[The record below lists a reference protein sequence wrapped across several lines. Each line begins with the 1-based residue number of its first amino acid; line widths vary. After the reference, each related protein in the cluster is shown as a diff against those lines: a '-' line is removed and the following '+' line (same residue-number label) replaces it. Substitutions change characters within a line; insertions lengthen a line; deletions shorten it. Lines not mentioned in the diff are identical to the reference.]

1 MPRAPEF
8 TRENPVGRAPRLSDQ
23 PTDQTEDNLPGE
35 RAVGMSYER
44 QPDWRRVSLF
54 AAGLTIGL
62 AVGAGAA
69 LLFAPQS
76 GEETRELLGAGA
88 RRLSGRAADRWDD
101 LRDELRW
108 LARRGRKSVR
118 RGVTRGRWAAED
130 AIDRGWRR
138 Y

>member
-8 TRENPVGRAPRLSDQ
+8 TRENAVGRASRLSDQ
-23 PTDQTEDNLPGE
+23 RTDQSEDNLLGE
-35 RAVGMSYER
+35 RAVGTSYER
-44 QPDWRRVSLF
+44 QPDWRRVGLF
-54 AAGLTIGL
+54 GAGLAIGL
-62 AVGAGAA
+62 AVGAGAT
-69 LLFAPQS
+69 LLFAPRS

-108 LARRGRKSVR
+108 LARRGRKSVH
-118 RGVTRGRWAAED
+118 RGVTRGRWVAED
-130 AIDRGWRR
+130 AIERRWRR

>member
-1 MPRAPEF
+1 MSRAPEF
-8 TRENPVGRAPRLSDQ
+8 THENTVGRAPRLADQ
-23 PTDQTEDNLPGE
+23 RTDRTEDNLLGE
-35 RAVGMSYER
+35 RAVGTSYDR
-44 QPDWRRVSLF
+44 RPDWRRVGVF
-54 AAGLTIGL
+54 GAGLFLGL

-69 LLFAPQS
+69 LLLAPQS

-88 RRLSGRAADRWDD
+88 RRLGDRAADRWDD

-130 AIDRGWRR
+130 AIERRWRR

>member
-8 TRENPVGRAPRLSDQ
+8 TRENPVGRAPRLSEQ
-23 PTDQTEDNLPGE
+23 PTDQTEDNLLDE
-35 RAVGMSYER
+35 RAVGTSYER
-44 QPDWRRVSLF
+44 QPDWRRVGLF
-54 AAGLTIGL
+54 GAGLAIGL

-69 LLFAPQS
+69 LLLAPQS

-88 RRLSGRAADRWDD
+88 RRLGGRAADRWDE

-130 AIDRGWRR
+130 AIERRWRR